1 MERQSDDNLKRN
13 SLIYGAACLTVAE
26 MILAQVVDGRFLP
39 TLRYLAPLCGIVSL
53 GLMFWP
59 MFTLQRQGQAPPGEN
74 YMQATRLVEGGLF
87 AVVRHPQYLGYMG
100 LNLTFILIAQ
110 HWLVLLLGLAAIAL
124 FYRYARQEEKH
135 LLAKFGRAYEAYM
148 RRVPRFNLLLGIARL
163 VRHRR

>member
-1 MERQSDDNLKRN
+1 MINLKRN
-13 SLIYGAACLTVAE
+13 GLMYGAACLTVAE
-26 MILAQVVDGRFLP
+26 MILAQVVDGRFFP
-39 TLRYLAPLCGIVSL
+39 TLRYLAPLIGVASL

-59 MFTLQRQGQAPPGEN
+59 MFILQRQGEAPPGAN

-124 FYRYARQEEKH
+124 FYRHARREEEH
-135 LLAKFGRAYEAYM
+135 LLQKFGHAYEAYM
-148 RRVPRFNLLLGIARL
+148 RRVPRFNLLLGVVRL
-163 VRHRR
+163 MRRRCGRC